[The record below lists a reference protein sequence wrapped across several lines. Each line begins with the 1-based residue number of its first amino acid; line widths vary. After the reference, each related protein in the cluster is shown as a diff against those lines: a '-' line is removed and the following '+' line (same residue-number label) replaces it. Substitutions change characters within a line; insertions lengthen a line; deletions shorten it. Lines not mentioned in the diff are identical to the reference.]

1 MKYIGK
7 MAETESL
14 LSTCCTH
21 VEEKSNDTKGVVRS
35 HKLKERHYNGQNHE
49 QWFTKY
55 LQASVIAQYI
65 SSKSHENVH
74 IPSFNE

>member
-1 MKYIGK
+1 MITLQHIISLSMYNIIYLSYIAQ
-7 MAETESL
+7 M
-14 LSTCCTH
+14 
-21 VEEKSNDTKGVVRS
+21 VTKGVIRS
-35 HKLKERHYNGQNHE
+35 RKLKDRHYNGQKHE

-65 SSKSHENVH
+65 SSNSHENVH